1 MSETKSK
8 TTSKQTEESTS
19 KSSSTS
25 QSSSSQLTKNVL
37 DSALRDE
44 ILAGLLGGMTD
55 EEISQYAESLLR
67 PQLNAG
73 IEASQQAYETT
84 KLAKEQEIENLAAML
99 NQSIDKQNAAYRTS
113 MADIE
118 TAALARGMGR
128 SSYTLETLAKQG
140 NALMEAV
147 RQLTDESNRQQKQ
160 IQAQITQ
167 AAQQN
172 AQTQGRLNTD
182 YAANVLAK
190 TEEIRRQQRE
200 DYNQNYL
207 TATSAAMGQQVTGSQ
222 TGSQTGE
229 TTNSGSVSNTSS
241 TTTKVNDGL
250 GVTVSSGGGG
260 SSSSS
265 STTTSNY
272 EFTGGTAPIKNPQ
285 GKGGSGTSG
294 QNSQKYMLN

>member
-8 TTSKQTEESTS
+8 TTSKQTEKSTS

-25 QSSSSQLTKNVL
+25 QSRSSQLTKNVL

-44 ILAGLLGGMTD
+44 ILAGLLGVMTD
-55 EEISQYAESLLR
+55 EEISKYAEALLR

-140 NALMEAV
+140 NALAEAV
-147 RQLTDESNRQQKQ
+147 RQLTDESNRQQGQ

-200 DYNQNYL
+200 AYNSNYL
-207 TATSAAMGQQVTGSQ
+207 TATSAAMGQSVTGSQ

-229 TTNSGSVSNTSS
+229 TTNSGTVNNTSS
-241 TTTKVNDGL
+241 TTTKVIGDGS
-250 GVTVSSGGGG
+250 GGSSSGGGG

-265 STTTSNY
+265 STTSNY
-272 EFTGGTAPIKNPQ
+272 EFTGGTVPIKNPQ

>member
-8 TTSKQTEESTS
+8 TTSKQTEKSTS
-19 KSSSTS
+19 KSTSTS

-44 ILAGLLGGMTD
+44 LLAGLLGVMTD
-55 EEISQYAESLLR
+55 EELARYADALLR

-84 KLAKEQEIENLAAML
+84 KLAKEQEIENLATML
-99 NQSIDKQNAAYRTS
+99 ARDIEKQNAAYRTS

-172 AQTQGRLNTD
+172 AQTQNRLNTD

-200 DYNQNYL
+200 EYNRNYL
-207 TATSAAMGQQVTGSQ
+207 TATSAAMGQSVTGSQ

-229 TTNSGSVSNTSS
+229 TTNSGTINNTSS
-241 TTTKVNDGL
+241 TTTKVIGDGS
-250 GVTVSSGGGG
+250 GGGGGGGGG

>member
-8 TTSKQTEESTS
+8 TTSKQTEKSTS
-19 KSSSTS
+19 KSTSTS

-44 ILAGLLGGMTD
+44 ILAGLLGEMTD
-55 EEISQYAESLLR
+55 EEISKYAEALLR

-84 KLAKEQEIENLAAML
+84 KLAKEQEIENLATML
-99 NQSIDKQNAAYRTS
+99 ARDIEKQNAAYRTS

-140 NALMEAV
+140 NALAEAV
-147 RQLTDESNRQQKQ
+147 RQLTDESNRQQGQ

-172 AQTQGRLNTD
+172 AKTQNRLNTD

-200 DYNQNYL
+200 EYNRNYL
-207 TATSAAMGQQVTGSQ
+207 TATSAAMGQSVTGSQ

-229 TTNSGSVSNTSS
+229 TTNTGTINNTSN
-241 TTTKVNDGL
+241 TTTKVIGDGS
-250 GVTVSSGGGG
+250 GGGGGGGG